1 MTAALPALAYE
12 QWEPARDTLH
22 LWCQVI
28 GKTKLALTPRRNHW
42 WNVPLYV
49 SARGLTTGR
58 LPSPTG
64 NLEVELDLVAHRL
77 RARTTEAEGAFELV
91 DCLSV
96 AEFHSRFMA
105 LLGGI
110 GVEVDIRA
118 EPFGVPMTTPFRDD
132 VEHAGYDPEAS
143 PRYLEVLQWSADVFE
158 EFSGW
163 FCGKTSPVHL
173 FWHSFDLAVTRFS
186 GRRAPALPDAD
197 PVTAEAYSHE
207 VVSFGFWPGDRQ
219 TRFPAY
225 YAYAAPEP
233 LGLRARPLQ
242 PAAAAWSEQRGA
254 SLAVLPYDD
263 VRAAA
268 DPRSDLLAFL
278 ESAYE
283 AGASAAGW
291 DLVDTAT
298 AWCPVAP
305 DRLAALS
312 PSEGDAHG

>member
-1 MTAALPALAYE
+1 MTSALPALSYE
-12 QWEPARDTLH
+12 QWELARDTLH

-28 GKTKLALTPRRNHW
+28 GKTKLALTPPRNHW
-42 WNVPLYV
+42 WNVTLYV
-49 SARGLTTGR
+49 STRGLTTAR
-58 LPSPTG
+58 MPVPTG
-64 NLEVELDLVAHRL
+64 NLEIELDLVDHRL
-77 RARTTEAEGAFELV
+77 QARTTDAEDEFTLA

-96 AEFHSRFMA
+96 GVFYQRFTA
-105 LLGGI
+105 LLGGL

-118 EPFGVPMTTPFRDD
+118 EPFGVPMTTPFQDD
-132 VEHAGYDPEAS
+132 VEHAGYDPDAS
-143 PRYLEVLQWSADVFE
+143 RRYLEVLQWSADVFD

-186 GRRAPALPDAD
+186 GRRAPAMPDAD

-207 VVSFGFWPGDRQ
+207 VVSFGFWPGDRK

-233 LGLRARPLQ
+233 PGLRDRPLE
-242 PAAAAWSEQRGA
+242 PTAAAWVEQGTG
-254 SLAVLPYDD
+254 SLALLPYDE

-268 DPRSDLLAFL
+268 DPRADLLAFL

-291 DLVDTAT
+291 DLVDTTT

-305 DRLAALS
+305 DRLAALT
-312 PSEGDAHG
+312 SEGDAHG

>member
-1 MTAALPALAYE
+1 MSSALPALTFDE
-12 QWEPARDTLH
+12 WEPAKETLH

-28 GKTKLALTPRRNHW
+28 GKTKLALTPLRNHW
-42 WNVPLYV
+42 WNVTLYV

-58 LPSPTG
+58 MPASTG
-64 NLEVELDLVAHRL
+64 NLELELDLVDHRL
-77 RARTTEAEGAFELV
+77 RARTTGAEDAFELA

-96 AEFHSRFMA
+96 AVFYERFTA
-105 LLGGI
+105 VLGRL
-110 GVEVDIRA
+110 GVDVDIRA
-118 EPFGVPMTTPFRDD
+118 EPFGVPMNTPFPDDSAHATYDRD
-132 VEHAGYDPEAS
+132 AS
-143 PRYLEVLQWSADVFE
+143 GRYLEVLQWSADVFD

-173 FWHSFDLAVTRFS
+173 FWHSLDLALTRFS
-186 GRRAPALPDAD
+186 GRRAPPMPEAD

-207 VVSFGFWPGDRQ
+207 VVSFGFWPGDRE

-233 LGLRARPLQ
+233 PGLRDRPLQ
-242 PAAAAWSEQRGA
+242 PGAARWVEQRGG

-263 VRAAA
+263 VRGAT
-268 DPRSDLLAFL
+268 DPRCDLLAFL

-291 DLVDTAT
+291 DLVDTT
-298 AWCPVAP
+298 TDWCPVAP
-305 DRLAALS
+305 DRLAALTS
-312 PSEGDAHG
+312 SEGHNHG